1 MAWLLVVVVIIVIG
15 LAVMAG
21 SGKFGQ
27 VPPIVDDRP
36 APDLPEGD
44 LSAES
49 LRSVRFAVVP
59 RGYSMSQVD
68 QLSSTVWLPRW
79 RPAKDPISRIRVGPS
94 LTPRARIRNNGRCT
108 TAQ

>member
-1 MAWLLVVVVIIVIG
+1 MVTCCRRHHRHRARRHGGGRGG
-15 LAVMAG
+15 L
-21 SGKFGQ
+21 GKLGRA
-27 VPPIVDDRP
+27 PPIVDDRP

-68 QLSSTVWLPRW
+68 QLLDRLASQMETGQ
-79 RPAKDPISRIRVGPS
+79 GPD
-94 LTPRARIRNNGRCT
+94 LTTTGRSIPDA
-108 TAQ
+108 TAPDTE

>member
-68 QLSSTVWLPRW
+68 QLLDRLASQMETGQG
-79 RPAKDPISRIRVGPS
+79 PISRIRVGPS

>member
-27 VPPIVDDRP
+27 VPPVVDDRP

-68 QLSSTVWLPRW
+68 QLLDRLASQMETGQGPDLTTTG
-79 RPAKDPISRIRVGPS
+79 RPIPDATDPD
-94 LTPRARIRNNGRCT
+94 TE
-108 TAQ
+108 

>member
-44 LSAES
+44 LSAEPALSS
-49 LRSVRFAVVP
+49 LRSGATGLLNESGGSAP
-59 RGYSMSQVD
+59 RPSGFPD
-68 QLSSTVWLPRW
+68 GDRPRT
-79 RPAKDPISRIRVGPS
+79 RSHEYG
-94 LTPRARIRNNGRCT
+94 
-108 TAQ
+108 